1 MSFIVVDKEYLTAM
15 LLAQGDDEIISIFV
29 KGNKFLHRMVRMIVG
44 SLVDVG
50 TGKISIEEFKG
61 VIEEKSITKNP
72 SNAAAAH
79 GLYLVDVH
87 YKD

>member
-1 MSFIVVDKEYLTAM
+1 MNAM
-15 LLAQGDDEIISIFV
+15 LLVQGGDEIISIFV

-50 TGKISIEEFKG
+50 TGKISIQDFKG
-61 VIEEKSITKNP
+61 VIDAKSIVKNP
-72 SNAAAAH
+72 SNAAVAH